1 MKIAIPTRDG
11 RRISSNIKNISGFKI
26 FEIVDGKVIDETFIE
41 RIDVNGNSTKSKDDP
56 APSTESEEN
65 ELSLISGI
73 KDCQIVISN
82 GLGKKMFEELV
93 RAQKEV
99 YITEAVDARRAVNHF
114 IRQTLRNHPEMA

>member
-11 RRISSNIKNISGFKI
+11 RRISSNIKTISGFKI
-26 FEIVDGKVIDETFIE
+26 FEIVNSKIIDETFIPK
-41 RIDVNGNSTKSKDDP
+41 IDINGNKTKSIDNAESPEGAEDD
-56 APSTESEEN
+56 

-99 YITEAVDARRAVNHF
+99 YITEAVDARRAINHF
-114 IRQTLRNHPEMA
+114 IKQTLRNHPEMA